1 MEGTE
6 LMTIALSKTPR
17 LAPVQGE
24 EGLDAPRA
32 KTVGVILAGGV
43 GVRMGLDIP
52 KQFVPIA
59 GKTSLEH
66 TADVFSA
73 CPFIDEFLVMI
84 DPASLERA
92 EALLPRKRYP
102 KLTSVLTGGATRNDT
117 SLLALKQFTDPDTKV
132 IFHDAVRPLID
143 QTIIEA
149 CVRALDEYCAV
160 DTGIPSAD
168 TIIEV
173 DEHDH
178 LVDVPA
184 RSALRRGQTPQAF
197 RHGTIMKAYELAEND
212 PEFAATD
219 DCTVVHRYLPDV
231 PILVVPGHEANIKIT
246 VPIDILLADRLFQ
259 LRSQTVEGTGGSP
272 TPGAMTDAVVV
283 IFGGGSGIGAEVAR
297 QLDADGAV
305 VVRHSRSQTGVF
317 VENRESVRAALADA
331 AARFGRV
338 DHVVLTAGV
347 LTVGELVDLSDEQLQ
362 NDVAVNLM
370 APLIVAQESHPYL
383 AASKGSLLFY
393 SSSSYTRGR
402 ALYTVYSAAK
412 AAVVNLTQALS
423 DEWGAAGIRV
433 NCISP
438 SRTATPMRTRAF
450 GLEEENSLVQSS
462 TVAHV
467 SLHALCSGATGQ
479 VFDVR
484 HPETDPFAAELKVHS

>member
-6 LMTIALSKTPR
+6 LMTIALSKTTR
-17 LAPVQGE
+17 LAPVQGDE
-24 EGLDAPRA
+24 RPDAPGA

-66 TADVFSA
+66 TADVFSHS
-73 CPFIDEFLVMI
+73 PLIDEFIVMI
-84 DPASLERA
+84 DPASLDRA
-92 EALLPRKRYP
+92 EALLPRRRYP
-102 KLTSVLTGGATRNDT
+102 KLTRVLTGGATRNET
-117 SLLALKQFTDPDTKV
+117 SLLALQQYTDPDTKI

-149 CVRALDEYCAV
+149 CVRALDEYAAV

-184 RSALRRGQTPQAF
+184 RHALRRGQTPQAF
-197 RHGTIMKAYELAEND
+197 RHGTIMKAYALAGQD
-212 PEFAATD
+212 SEFAATD

-231 PILVVPGHEANIKIT
+231 PIIVVPGHEANIKIT
-246 VPIDILLADRLFQ
+246 VPIDIVLADRLFQ
-259 LRSQTVEGTGGSP
+259 LRSQTAEGTEGSAEQASMA
-272 TPGAMTDAVVV
+272 GAVVV
-283 IFGGGSGIGAEVAR
+283 IFGGGYGIGAEVAR
-297 QLDADGAV
+297 QLEADGATV
-305 VVRHSRSQTGVF
+305 VCHSRSQTGVF
-317 VENRESVRAALADA
+317 VEKRESVRAALADA

-347 LTVGELVDLSDEQLQ
+347 LTIGELIDLSDEQLQ

-402 ALYTVYSAAK
+402 ALYTVYSASK

-423 DEWGAAGIRV
+423 DEWATDGIRV

-438 SRTATPMRTRAF
+438 SRTATPMRTKAF
-450 GLEEENSLVQSS
+450 GSEEEKSLVKSS

-467 SLHALCSGATGQ
+467 SLQVLSSGATGQ

-484 HPETDPFAAELKVHS
+484 HPETDPYASDLKIRS